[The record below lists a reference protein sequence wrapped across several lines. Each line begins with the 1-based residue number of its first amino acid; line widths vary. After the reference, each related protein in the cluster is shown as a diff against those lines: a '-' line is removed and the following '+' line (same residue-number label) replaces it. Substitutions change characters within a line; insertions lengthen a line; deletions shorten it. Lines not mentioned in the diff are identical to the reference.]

1 MNHSARNA
9 GHNNRVVADA
19 LREAATLLA
28 QQHADQFHISAY
40 RSAAKTVEELPEDIG
55 QVAARGTEALD
66 ALPHIGKSIASAI
79 MQLTTTG
86 RWAQLERMRGELDP
100 ESVFQNIPGIG
111 PTFAHLIHE
120 HLHVDTLEAL
130 EIAAHDGRLDTV
142 PGIGKRRSRIIR
154 MALASI
160 LAHRSSVPSQDK
172 TAPPPVAVLL
182 DVDREY
188 REKAKA
194 GELQLIAPKR
204 FNPEGK
210 AWLPIM
216 HAERGPWHFTVL
228 FSNTARAHDLG
239 KTTDWVMIFYAS
251 DHRVEDQYTV
261 VTETNGPLKG
271 HRVVRG
277 REAECGD
284 MGTENQLKINPG
296 R

>member
-1 MNHSARNA
+1 M
-9 GHNNRVVADA
+9 VADA
-19 LREAATLLA
+19 LREAATLLV

-55 QVAARGTEALD
+55 QVAAHGAEALD

-100 ESVFQNIPGIG
+100 ELVFQNIPGIG

-160 LAHRSSVPSQDK
+160 LAHRSNVSSQDK

-204 FNPEGK
+204 FNPQGK

-284 MGTENQLKINPG
+284 TRTESQLKISPG

>member
-1 MNHSARNA
+1 M
-9 GHNNRVVADA
+9 VADA
-19 LREAATLLA
+19 LREAATLLV

-55 QVAARGTEALD
+55 QVAAHGAEALD

-100 ESVFQNIPGIG
+100 ELVFQNIPGIG

-160 LAHRSSVPSQDK
+160 LAHRSNVSSQDK

-204 FNPEGK
+204 FNPQGK

-284 MGTENQLKINPG
+284 TRAESQLKINPG